1 MGGVRACVGLAAVLL
16 ACACVGVRG
25 HGRLIEPPG
34 RSTAWRYGFNTPHNY
49 NDHEI
54 YCGGYATQWQKNGG
68 KCGPCGDPWHL
79 PQPRDNEGGGKY
91 GRGVIVKKYKHSSP
105 VVLGVEL
112 TANHKGFFEFH
123 VCPHNNPLRPVSE
136 QCLQQHILKKA
147 DGSGTR
153 YFPGPGSKKF
163 YAKYRLPAGLTCKQ
177 CVLRWRYV
185 AGNNWG
191 HCENGTSGVGCG
203 PQEEF
208 RSCADITITEE
219 DGSADDTPS
228 FVPDYDEEDYNEVD
242 VDGREGKPTV
252 VPDYEAN
259 HVGHVVALTLA
270 FLLIIVVL
278 LGLIVYFYWAK
289 DAFKGLVKRQT
300 GQWAKA
306 AAAPLPSK
314 DPSSVLTI
322 SGPLEAPPPVPP
334 RRHRSASGGEQ
345 GLGSRDITSISA
357 PTRVT
362 INGVA
367 VNTGSGDVSHAPLHV
382 PDD

>member
-1 MGGVRACVGLAAVLL
+1 M
-16 ACACVGVRG
+16 
-25 HGRLIEPPG
+25 
-34 RSTAWRYGFNTPHNY
+34 
-49 NDHEI
+49 
-54 YCGGYATQWQKNGG
+54 
-68 KCGPCGDPWHL
+68 
-79 PQPRDNEGGGKY
+79 
-91 GRGVIVKKYKHSSP
+91 
-105 VVLGVEL
+105 
-112 TANHKGFFEFH
+112 
-123 VCPHNNPLRPVSE
+123 
-136 QCLQQHILKKA
+136 
-147 DGSGTR
+147 
-153 YFPGPGSKKF
+153 
-163 YAKYRLPAGLTCKQ
+163 
-177 CVLRWRYV
+177 

-242 VDGREGKPTV
+242 VDGREGKPTL
-252 VPDYEAN
+252 VPGHEAN

-289 DAFKGLVKRQT
+289 DALKGLVKRKT
-300 GQWAKA
+300 GQWAKT
-306 AAAPLPSK
+306 AAAPPPSK
-314 DPSSVLTI
+314 APSSVLTI
-322 SGPLEAPPPVPP
+322 SGPMTAPPPVPP

-345 GLGSRDITSISA
+345 GLGPRDITSISA

-367 VNTGSGDVSHAPLHV
+367 VNTGSGNVSHAPLHV